1 MLLTDLL
8 HGNTHLRGLDCGKNG
23 ETTVMIGNSGNKKAG
38 APFPARLIAVS
49 LPPEKAL
56 ISKTRLLSEN
66 RRKGRVV
73 QAETLEAAG
82 HVLLLTSLPEDEY

>member
-1 MLLTDLL
+1 
-8 HGNTHLRGLDCGKNG
+8 
-23 ETTVMIGNSGNKKAG
+23 
-38 APFPARLIAVS
+38 
-49 LPPEKAL
+49 L

-82 HVLLLTSLPEDEY
+82 HVLLLTSLPEDEYSAEQVADCYRLR